1 MLKIN
6 LFILLI
12 IGFLLN
18 TKAQVVVVN
27 EDFKEELVEDKV
39 SILNVKGDL
48 ELYDFVFQDYKSI
61 STSNYSYKDISNNA
75 SEYWLKIQFYND
87 SKKTEELVLGTSKF
101 ENIQLYYKDSLGD
114 WKSTKSGLALNHKNK
129 ELVHGANNYLPFTI
143 SGNTE
148 SVIFLKVKNEN
159 KIKFQY
165 QPLNFTVYSKKKF
178 EKVRNNERYFT
189 FFFLGAILLITL
201 YNLGLYFIIRHKI
214 YLIYSINNLIIIMFV
229 LAQTGFVSEIVFGN
243 SLNHE
248 ELVLSLG
255 VISYLFYLWFANAV
269 LEIKRDFSFWHKIL
283 SITSLIMPLFLI
295 FVFTDQHFV
304 AVTAG
309 ALIAMTG
316 YNVILFIAF
325 KKIKTGNKV
334 SLYFL
339 IANLFAYVGI
349 LLCILQ
355 ITNVLPFTFLGL
367 RPIHYVEIGTLFQ
380 LTLFSLVLGY
390 KMASMKEEIAKKEM
404 EKKILQIEEEQRRIA
419 IVKEQNILLE
429 RKVEERTENLK
440 LSNDKLYKQSALLE
454 LQRDTIQEKNKDILD
469 SILCAER
476 IQKALMPN
484 EDKLKSYFKN
494 SFLFLKPKDVVS
506 GDFYYIHELENE
518 IIVAVCDCT
527 GHGVPG
533 AMVSVICNNAL
544 NRTIREFGITS
555 PEKILGKVRELIIV
569 DFSKNAAGEI
579 KEGMDVAICKINKLN
594 HKVQYS
600 GANNSLY
607 RIVDKNINDI
617 GASKETLNELK
628 GEKLLEYKA
637 DNQPVGEHTI
647 TKDFKLHNIQMN
659 KGESIYLFTD
669 GFVDQ
674 FGGTKGKKYKYSRFK
689 NFLININELSF
700 NDQKN
705 SLDFELIEWMGDNE
719 QIDDICVLGLKL

>member
-1 MLKIN
+1 MLKLKIYILI
-6 LFILLI
+6 LF
-12 IGFLLN
+12 GFVSATN
-18 TKAQVVVVN
+18 GQVVVVN
-27 EDFKEELVEDKV
+27 EDFKEEIIEDKV
-39 SILNVKGDL
+39 TFLNVKGGE

-61 STSNYSYKDISNNA
+61 STFKYSYSSVIDGN
-75 SEYWLKIQFYND
+75 SEYWLKIHFFND

-101 ENIQLYYKDSLGD
+101 EHIQLFYKDSLGD
-114 WKSTKSGLALNHKNK
+114 WKSSESGLSMANK
-129 ELVHGANNYLPFTI
+129 DKKLVHGANNFLPFTI
-143 SGNTE
+143 SGETE
-148 SVIFLKVKNEN
+148 SIIFLKVENEN

-165 QPLNFTVYSKKKF
+165 QPLSFTVYSKKAF
-178 EKVRNNERYFT
+178 YKVKDNERYFT

-229 LAQTGFVSEIVFGN
+229 LAQTGFVSEILFGN

-255 VISYLFYLWFANAV
+255 VVSYLFYAWFANSV
-269 LEIKRDFSFWHKIL
+269 LEIKRDFTFWHKII
-283 SITSLIMPLFLI
+283 SITCFIMPLFLV
-295 FVFTDQHFV
+295 FVFTGQHFV

-309 ALIAMTG
+309 ALIAMIG

-339 IANLFAYVGI
+339 IANLFAYIGI
-349 LLCILQ
+349 VISILQ
-355 ITNVLPFTFLGL
+355 ITNVLPYTFWGL

-440 LSNDKLYKQSALLE
+440 SSNDKLYKQSALLE

-476 IQKALMPN
+476 IQNAVMPN
-484 EDKLKSYFKN
+484 EDRLKSCFEN

-555 PEKILGKVRELIIV
+555 PEKILTMVRELIIA
-569 DFSKNAAGEI
+569 DFSKNVASEI
-579 KEGMDVAICKINKLN
+579 KEGMDVAICKIDKANLM
-594 HKVQYS
+594 VQYA

-607 RIVDKNINDI
+607 RVVNKSISDENAFREVGFD
-617 GASKETLNELK
+617 ETDL
-628 GEKLLEYKA
+628 KLLEYKS
-637 DNQPVGEHTI
+637 DNQPVGDHAI
-647 TKDFKLHNIQMN
+647 SNDFTLQKISFN

-669 GFVDQ
+669 GFADQ
-674 FGGTKGKKYKYSRFK
+674 FGGVKGKKYKYSRFK
-689 NFLININELSF
+689 NLLLSINQDEFQVQKQKLEEEL
-700 NDQKN
+700 
-705 SLDFELIEWMGDNE
+705 ELWMGDNE
-719 QIDDICVLGLKL
+719 QIDDICILGLKL